1 MYLQL
6 LYIWCTMAGRF
17 FSGMCLN
24 SRCCCLFGSRLSVLP
39 CHDSFSPVNPSEG
52 VTVVVSLQIFPPIW
66 CVFVFGLHCIHTGM
80 SPRRTLPKLNPT
92 VQLSCV
98 FVKGCNVFNW
108 TQQDNNSYTAMTLQV
123 SELWSRKSSR
133 KFPQS
138 PPALQSVFLLYVF
151 CTLPL
156 RNSCLPRRKKK
167 KKHW

>member
-6 LYIWCTMAGRF
+6 LYIWCTMAD
-17 FSGMCLN
+17 MCLN
-24 SRCCCLFGSRLSVLP
+24 SRCCCFFGSRLSVLP
-39 CHDSFSPVNPSEG
+39 CHVSFLLRTLQRG
-52 VTVVVSLQIFPPIW
+52 VTVVVSLQIFLPIW

-98 FVKGCNVFNW
+98 FVKSCNVFNW

-133 KFPQS
+133 KFPQPPLS
-138 PPALQSVFLLYVF
+138 PSLSFQLSVFLLYVF
-151 CTLPL
+151 GTLPL
-156 RNSCLPRRKKK
+156 RNSCLPRKKEK
-167 KKHW
+167 KNW